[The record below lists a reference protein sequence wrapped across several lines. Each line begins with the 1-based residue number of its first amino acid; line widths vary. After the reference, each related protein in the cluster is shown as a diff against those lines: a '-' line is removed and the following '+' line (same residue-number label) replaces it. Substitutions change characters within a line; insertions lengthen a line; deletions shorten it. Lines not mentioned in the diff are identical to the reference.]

1 MTIDDSNRLLM
12 DVDQFDFLDDGTA
25 QLSNNKTDEEEQL
38 YKRDPV
44 SGAILVPMTVNDQP
58 IEKNGDRM
66 PLKFKLGPLSY
77 QNMAFITAKDKYK
90 LYPVRIPRLDTS
102 KEFSA
107 YVSGLFEIYR
117 DLGDD
122 RVFNVPTIGVVNSN
136 FAKEHNATVNLAMEA
151 ILNELEVFIG
161 RVKDQDGRMNRFYE
175 L

>member
-58 IEKNGDRM
+58 IEKSGDKM

-77 QNMAFITAKDKYK
+77 QNMAFITAKDKYR

-136 FAKEHNATVNLAMEA
+136 FAKEHNATVNLA
-151 ILNELEVFIG
+151 IG
-161 RVKDQDGRMNRFYE
+161 GDSE
-175 L
+175 